1 MTADRI
7 LIAALII
14 VGLANLAADMTAST
28 CTTAAQLLLP
38 EGD

>member
-1 MTADRI
+1 MFDRI
-7 LIAALII
+7 LIALLICVSAITTVRALR
-14 VGLANLAADMTAST
+14 GQD